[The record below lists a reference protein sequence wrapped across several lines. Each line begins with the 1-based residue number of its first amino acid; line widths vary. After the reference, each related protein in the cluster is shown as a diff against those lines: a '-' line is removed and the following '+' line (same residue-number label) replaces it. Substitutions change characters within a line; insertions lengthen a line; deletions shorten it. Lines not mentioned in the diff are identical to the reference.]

1 MLDGTSLP
9 YGGVHEELLETLR
22 APRAR
27 RRRLPDA
34 GATSASALGRG
45 RRLRWGAADEEVDG
59 PLPGADLI
67 EGAKRGATMR
77 AGSQCFTLNA
87 QGNSL
92 AARATE

>member
-1 MLDGTSLP
+1 MKSFWRLSA
-9 YGGVHEELLETLR
+9 LL
-22 APRAR
+22 APA
-27 RRRLPDA
+27 A
-34 GATSASALGRG
+34 GAYRMLVRP
-45 RRLRWGAADEEVDG
+45 RLLRWGAADEEVDG